1 MNYISIFTGKWC
13 EVEDVF
19 WLLHQR
25 CSYPKLRSQLNRLYK
40 KYSCIHYH
48 ENGLNDR
55 LTKLFERK
63 WESYI
68 QYARKRADWITKDN
82 ISIHLVN
89 SFAGSNFLG
98 RCANGLNCE
107 WIELFFELV
116 SNSCCGLGLN
126 RAINEWRTRHQALT
140 GRIAISFCTGE
151 HSFCNHGNPS
161 FSILI
166 SWFTIAVC

>member
-1 MNYISIFTGKWC
+1 MIVFVNIIGIEISCMYLTDPCVTNFDQVQFIPANLHISDYLNMKDELYFHFHWEMMWSRRC
-13 EVEDVF
+13 
-19 WLLHQR
+19 LLLTSSKVLLPQIKV
-25 CSYPKLRSQLNRLYK
+25 SPQSFVQE
-40 KYSCIHYH
+40 IHYH

-107 WIELFFELV
+107 WIELGFF
-116 SNSCCGLGLN
+116 
-126 RAINEWRTRHQALT
+126 
-140 GRIAISFCTGE
+140 
-151 HSFCNHGNPS
+151 
-161 FSILI
+161 
-166 SWFTIAVC
+166 